1 MEDVTA
7 SRDAMTAAFNRLA
20 RLVDQIKAESAAA
33 TVQTNQAGEA
43 VSEAQEAR
51 LAAEARV
58 ARLEA
63 LLRAARDR
71 LDAPLAT
78 LDEILA

>member
-7 SRDAMTAAFNRLA
+7 SRDAMMAAVNRLA

-33 TVQTNQAGEA
+33 ALQPDQADEA
-43 VSEAQEAR
+43 VSEEREAR

-58 ARLEA
+58 ARLES
-63 LLRAARDR
+63 LLRAARDQ

>member
-7 SRDAMTAAFNRLA
+7 SRDAMIAAVNRLA

-33 TVQTNQAGEA
+33 ALQPDQAGGA
-43 VSEAQEAR
+43 ASEEREAR
-51 LAAEARV
+51 LAVEARV

-63 LLRAARDR
+63 LLREARDQ